1 MGLGSC
7 GRMYGGDLDGWIG
20 LDACLGEGKVDPDVR
35 TGVDV
40 VTDQIPNEPLLL
52 FFFVLL
58 QPLAFIHICIMYV
71 YITSATLADEP
82 LIHFLVYSKPMLS
95 SSSLLHP
102 DLAPAW

>member
-7 GRMYGGDLDGWIG
+7 GKMYGGDLDGWVG

-40 VTDQIPNEPLLL
+40 VTDQIPNEPLLP
-52 FFFVLL
+52 FFVLL

-71 YITSATLADEP
+71 YVTLATLADEP
-82 LIHFLVYSKPMLS
+82 IIHFLVYSKPMLS
-95 SSSLLHP
+95 SSPLLHP